1 MQFQTAMGVM
11 VLRQDESLIKRAAGY
26 IRPIFGFGPVNA
38 RAYLAILR
46 VALAERLWLVPPRG
60 APSGATVAGRRTT

>member
-1 MQFQTAMGVM
+1 M
-11 VLRQDESLIKRAAGY
+11 VLRQDESLIKRAVGH
-26 IRPIFGFGPVNA
+26 IRPMLGFGPVNA

-60 APSGATVAGRRTT
+60 APSGAAAASRRSA

>member
-1 MQFQTAMGVM
+1 M
-11 VLRQDESLIKRAAGY
+11 VLLDDESLIKRALGY
-26 IRPIFGFGPVNA
+26 VRPILGFGPVNA

-60 APSGATVAGRRTT
+60 APAGAAAPGRRTV

>member
-1 MQFQTAMGVM
+1 M
-11 VLRQDESLIKRAAGY
+11 VLRQDESLIRRAVGY
-26 IRPIFGFGPVNA
+26 IRPILGFGPVNA

-60 APSGATVAGRRTT
+60 APSGPAGVGRRIA

>member
-1 MQFQTAMGVM
+1 M
-11 VLRQDESLIKRAAGY
+11 VLRQDESLIEGAVGY
-26 IRPIFGFGPVNA
+26 IRPILGFGPVNV

-60 APSGATVAGRRTT
+60 APSGAAAAGRRIA

>member
-1 MQFQTAMGVM
+1 M

-26 IRPIFGFGPVNA
+26 IRPILGFGHVNA

-46 VALAERLWLVPPRG
+46 VALAERLWLVPPR
-60 APSGATVAGRRTT
+60 APPSGAAAGGRRTS